1 MDDTHS
7 QDLTARFIAAAEF
20 LNRQTH
26 LHRLDAWENLGLT
39 IPQLRTLMLL
49 EEQGPLRMGIISSHL
64 GRALSA
70 TTSVVDRLAEKGL
83 VGRHADPG
91 DRRVVLCD
99 LTDSGR
105 STIYQFWRLAEDRTQ
120 IIIDSLGPGQI
131 ESVVRA
137 LEIVQVTEQQI
148 QRRAAETEAES
159 D

>member
-1 MDDTHS
+1 MDDTNS
-7 QDLTARFIAAAEF
+7 QNLAARFIAAAEF

-49 EEQGPLRMGIISSHL
+49 EERGPMRMGAISSHL

-83 VGRHADPG
+83 VGRHSDLG

-99 LTDSGR
+99 LTDNGR

-120 IIIDSLGPGQI
+120 MIIDSLDPEQL
-131 ESVVRA
+131 ETVVRA
-137 LEIVQVTEQQI
+137 LEVI
-148 QRRAAETEAES
+148 QSAEKEIHRRLSEAEAES

>member
-7 QDLTARFIAAAEF
+7 QELTARFIAAAEF
-20 LNRQTH
+20 LNRQMH

-49 EEQGPLRMGIISSHL
+49 EEQGPMRMGAISSHL

-83 VGRHADPG
+83 VGRLADPD

-99 LTDSGR
+99 LTDSGH

-120 IIIDSLGPGQI
+120 MIMDSLGPEQI
-131 ESVVRA
+131 ETVVRA
-137 LEIVQVTEQQI
+137 LEVVQAAEQEI
-148 QRRAAETEAES
+148 QRRVAEAET

>member
-7 QDLTARFIAAAEF
+7 QELTARFIAAAEF
-20 LNRQTH
+20 LNRQMH

-49 EEQGPLRMGIISSHL
+49 EEQGPMRMGAISSHL

-83 VGRHADPG
+83 VGRLADPD

-105 STIYQFWRLAEDRTQ
+105 STIYQFWRLSEDRTQ
-120 IIIDSLGPGQI
+120 MIIDSLSPEQV
-131 ESVVRA
+131 EAVVRA
-137 LEIVQVTEQQI
+137 LEVVQVAEQEI
-148 QRRAAETEAES
+148 QRRVAEAET

>member
-7 QDLTARFIAAAEF
+7 QELTARFIAAAEF
-20 LNRQTH
+20 LNRQMH

-49 EEQGPLRMGIISSHL
+49 EEQGPMRMGAISSHL

-83 VGRHADPG
+83 VGRLADPD

-120 IIIDSLGPGQI
+120 MIMDSLGPEQI
-131 ESVVRA
+131 ETVVRA
-137 LEIVQVTEQQI
+137 LEIVQAAEQEI
-148 QRRAAETEAES
+148 QRRVAEAET

>member
-1 MDDTHS
+1 M
-7 QDLTARFIAAAEF
+7 
-20 LNRQTH
+20 H

-49 EEQGPLRMGIISSHL
+49 EEQGPMRMGAISSHL

-83 VGRHADPG
+83 VGRLADPD

-105 STIYQFWRLAEDRTQ
+105 STIYQFWRLSEDRTQ
-120 IIIDSLGPGQI
+120 MIIDSLSPEQV
-131 ESVVRA
+131 EAVVRA
-137 LEIVQVTEQQI
+137 LELVQVAEQEI
-148 QRRAAETEAES
+148 QRRVAKAET

>member
-7 QDLTARFIAAAEF
+7 QDLTARFIVAAEF

-39 IPQLRTLMLL
+39 IPQLRTMMLL
-49 EEQGPLRMGIISSHL
+49 EERGPMRMGTISSHL

-83 VGRHADPG
+83 VGRHADPN

-105 STIYQFWRLAEDRTQ
+105 STIYQFWRLEEGRTQ
-120 IIIDSLGPGQI
+120 IIMDSLAPEQV
-131 ESVVRA
+131 ETVVRA
-137 LEIVQVTEQQI
+137 LEIVQVAAQEI
-148 QRRAAETEAES
+148 QRRIAETEAES

>member
-1 MDDTHS
+1 M
-7 QDLTARFIAAAEF
+7 
-20 LNRQTH
+20 H

-49 EEQGPLRMGIISSHL
+49 EEQGPMRMGAISSHL

-83 VGRHADPG
+83 VGRLADPD

-105 STIYQFWRLAEDRTQ
+105 STIYQFWRLSEDRTQ
-120 IIIDSLGPGQI
+120 MIIDSLSPEQV
-131 ESVVRA
+131 EAVVRA
-137 LEIVQVTEQQI
+137 LEVVQVAEQEI
-148 QRRAAETEAES
+148 QRRVAEAET